1 MTFIFTARNFLLLSC
16 YFHCPSNVWS
26 GLRPV
31 VPLLHCGQMEV
42 LTFCNFS
49 IFLYSTLKFN
59 PVHIPGFHGG
69 MLGGPAAHLIYH
81 IFLPFTGPVSSLI
94 GYAGWD
100 PSAWV
105 GGQKGGR
112 YLLRGE
118 ALSCVAL
125 SWFELLQGLP
135 SCRAPS
141 AGRGMACSAS
151 S

>member
-1 MTFIFTARNFLLLSC
+1 MWEFCSLGSC
-16 YFHCPSNVWS
+16 WGFKSHITGSPPI
-26 GLRPV
+26 L
-31 VPLLHCGQMEV
+31 VP
-42 LTFCNFS
+42 FPFSNFS

-105 GGQKGGR
+105 GGQKDGR